1 MVHGIDSSSKL
12 ISLEKRLI
20 ILPSG
25 FKSKNRIGV
34 DMTALNISAC
44 IFLDELMHI
53 LKKISSLKTV
63 VKIPIKRMALK
74 LKLS

>member
-53 LKKISSLKTV
+53 L
-63 VKIPIKRMALK
+63 
-74 LKLS
+74 